1 MAETVLITG
10 ASEGIGK
17 ATALLFARHGYN
29 IVLTARQADRLAA
42 VAQEI
47 EEQGTAA
54 LAVPTDV
61 TDPEQVKNSI
71 DKAIDRFGSI
81 DVLINNA
88 GIYLLGSVEDCSLE
102 DWHKII
108 DTNLWGYIH
117 AIHAILPHF
126 LARGKGTIV
135 NVGSIGGKVPIAYQT
150 PYTTSKYAVTGL
162 TEALHGELTPKGI
175 HVCAVH
181 PNFIKTSLMERAIF
195 RGNNQQDVQ
204 QRRDLVEK
212 ALKSSLLEKPEDVAQ
227 AIWHG
232 VKNRRSEV
240 LVGSA
245 NLSKTAYN
253 LSPGFMQ
260 WIFRRIFGMKDW
272 QAS

>member
-29 IVLTARQADRLAA
+29 IVLAARQADRLLIA
-42 VAQEI
+42 AQEI

-61 TDPEQVKNSI
+61 TDPEQVNNLI

-102 DWHKII
+102 DWHAII

-117 AIHAILPHF
+117 TIDAILPHF
-126 LARGKGTIV
+126 LARAKGTIV
-135 NVGSIGGKVPIAYQT
+135 NVGSIGGKVPIAYQI

-162 TEALHGELTPKGI
+162 TEALHGELAPKGI
-175 HVCAVH
+175 QVCAVH

-204 QRRDLVEK
+204 ERRDLVEK
-212 ALKSSLLEKPEDVAQ
+212 ALKSPFLEKPEDVAQ
-227 AIWHG
+227 AIWQA
-232 VKNRRSEV
+232 VKYRRSEV
-240 LVGSA
+240 FVGSA

-253 LSPGFMQ
+253 LFPGFMQ
-260 WIFRRIFGMKDW
+260 WIFRRTFGMKDW